1 MSDVPK
7 KKITNISIE
16 RGNSIIV
23 DIIQESK
30 FAQITQKDNSTILY
44 NKNNNNYEVNEVYE
58 VKTG

>member
-30 FAQITQKDNSTILY
+30 LAQIIQKDNSTILY